1 MGRVP
6 TRWGRCSTLVYCNLQ
21 VPSIKQKTK
30 RKKQIMIRS
39 STQEGTNGPIGRE
52 IRTNN
57 LKLKNFTICSKTKG
71 N

>member
-1 MGRVP
+1 
-6 TRWGRCSTLVYCNLQ
+6 LQ